1 MKKFNYILL
10 AFCCVI
16 GMVSCQDDL
25 IEKVSAGGADV
36 NKPVKVNL
44 KFNVPDADEVNLS
57 RSYDNS
63 DLGDLHL
70 FIFDGN
76 TFLSDESVTSDNIR
90 RTSNTNGNEYTISA
104 TLYEGEQTVYAVG
117 NVTTQTN
124 YWESPVSALR
134 EAAANGREDFLNTLY
149 NVRQDVV
156 SGGFVTFP
164 GNYRPLAG
172 SGDVTVQADGSA
184 KGTIYMKREVARIK
198 LNVNMNYTVTESGKR
213 NGNKVTFT
221 PQTYSVY
228 NVASKG
234 YVMETEDG
242 NTQRTA
248 IADGFYAVENMTNFN
263 VSDGEVA
270 TIGDGFNI
278 PENLQQPQEPG
289 RTYAQRDKWFEK
301 GDEPGAADDAKEWTY
316 APQYGTYIVIKGN
329 YVETD
334 ASGNVVYSAA
344 PSYTFHLG
352 EWDSENDFGN
362 FNVERNT
369 IYTYTVTI
377 HGVENMIVE
386 VDKEQGNPEYQPGAE
401 GDVIELGEGSEV
413 FNLDAHYEQVYVE
426 YNLSEIANTIKE
438 SGIPSDEIDNA
449 IATNFMLSIH
459 SPMNTKSGAEE
470 LVTPYMGTEAD
481 AMNGIDSEWIRFY
494 SQNRRNTLSTYTS
507 TRGNDDYLLSPWDA
521 CQKMGEA
528 VKDLID
534 NENTAPSVTG
544 LRTVRVSNYRN
555 VTYYACFTVFVDEY
569 FYTEDLS
576 GSKVSWE
583 KFARAEPR
591 TLLIASDWNASPDG
605 NTTYA
610 KARTYISQ
618 ASILTFYN
626 TEAAQNTKALGIE
639 SYNEYGVI
647 SGFGN
652 SRSFSTQFAY
662 NQKRINVSDYE
673 TNGRANMLWD
683 IDDLTWNNVPFT
695 RIGYLSDN
703 TGTDGHKW
711 SKLTPDDKTNSA
723 YYACLS
729 RNRDLN
735 RDGVIDDNEV
745 RWYLPARSQY
755 LRMGIGANSFN
766 TDVQLYNGNKNDL
779 GDNVD
784 GYGYPQNQLNYGTLY
799 YSNTPYNKG
808 SNYGA
813 WELYWA
819 VEVGAYGSNFDG
831 NPQYGNQA
839 QIRCVRNLPSNEDVE
854 NDSYGDGA
862 LADPVYGELK
872 RLNSGNHNYIFDFG
886 NRMTSGINRTS
897 PYNGPYREH
906 NEMEEQNRLYKA
918 FVVADH
924 YIKAESGE
932 DDTFTADEAAS
943 YYKNPCRSY
952 SENGAP
958 AGTWRTP
965 NLNELTV
972 MSTVATELGLQANTM
987 SSTTFFNNSV
997 RGLFYYNGSMIS
1009 AWDPGSGSGPIRC
1022 VRDATDEEI
1031 ANAQPAN

>member
-1 MKKFNYILL
+1 MKELKYILL
-10 AFCCVI
+10 IFLCVVGI
-16 GMVSCQDDL
+16 TSCQDDL
-25 IEKVSAGGADV
+25 IEKTSSGGADV
-36 NKPVKVNL
+36 NKPVKANL
-44 KFNVPDADEVNLS
+44 RFSVPDADEVNLS

-76 TFLSDESVTSDNIR
+76 TFLRDESVTSANIQ
-90 RTSNTNGNEYTISA
+90 RTDAANGNEYTINA

-124 YWESPVSALR
+124 YWESPVPALQ
-134 EAAANGREDFLNTLY
+134 EAAANGRNEFLNTLY
-149 NVRQDVV
+149 NIRQDVV

-172 SGDVTVQADGSA
+172 SGEVTVQADGSSS
-184 KGTIYMKREVARIK
+184 GTISMKREVARIK
-198 LNVNMNYTVTESGKR
+198 LNVNMNYTVTEKGER

-221 PQTYSVY
+221 PQSYSVY

-242 NTQRTA
+242 NTQRTT
-248 IADGFYAVENMTNFN
+248 ITDGFYAVENMTNFN

-278 PENLQQPQEPG
+278 PENLQQPKQQG
-289 RTYAQRDKWFEK
+289 TTYAERDKWFEEGK
-301 GDEPGAADDAKEWTY
+301 EPGADDDAKEWTY
-316 APQYGTYIVIKGN
+316 APQHATYIVIKGN

-352 EWDSENDFGN
+352 DWSNNEFGN

-369 IYTYTVTI
+369 IYTYTVSI
-377 HGVENMIVE
+377 HGVENMVVE
-386 VDKEQGNPEYQPGAE
+386 VEREEENQPGAE
-401 GDVIELGEGSEV
+401 GDVIELGEGSEI

-426 YNLSEIANTIKE
+426 YNLSDIANNIKNN
-438 SGIPSDEIDNA
+438 SIASDEIDNA

-470 LVTPYMGTEAD
+470 LVTPYTGNGAEMS
-481 AMNGIDSEWIRFY
+481 GIDSEWIKFY
-494 SQNRRNTLSTYTS
+494 SQNSRKTLSTYTS
-507 TRGNDDYLLSPWDA
+507 TRDYDDYLLSPWDA
-521 CQKMGEA
+521 CKKMGEA
-528 VKDLID
+528 VKHLIE
-534 NENTAPSVTG
+534 NEDSAPSVPE
-544 LRTVRVSNYRN
+544 LRTCLDNGD
-555 VTYYACFTVFVDEY
+555 YYACFTVFVNEY
-569 FYTEDLS
+569 FYTEDLE
-576 GSKVSWE
+576 GNKVSWE

-591 TLLIASDWNASPDG
+591 TLLIASDWDASPDG

-626 TEAAQNTKALGIE
+626 TEIAQETNALGIE

-647 SGFGN
+647 SGFGE
-652 SRSFSTQFAY
+652 SASSY
-662 NQKRINVSDYE
+662 NEKIAKDNNEY
-673 TNGRANMLWD
+673 NGRANMLLD
-683 IDDLTWNNVPFT
+683 IENLGWNAIPFT

-711 SKLTPDDKTNSA
+711 EKLTQNDKTKSA

-735 RDGVIDDNEV
+735 RNGKIDDDEV

-755 LRMGIGANSFN
+755 LRMGIGASSFN
-766 TDVQLYNGNKNDL
+766 TDVQLYNGDKTKLNE
-779 GDNVD
+779 GI
-784 GYGYPQNQLNYGTLY
+784 YPTNQLDKGTLY
-799 YSNTPYNKG
+799 YSNTPYTKDNHQD
-808 SNYGA
+808 A

-819 VEVGAYGSNFDG
+819 VEVGAYGSNWDPD
-831 NPQYGNQA
+831 NSDTKYGEKA
-839 QIRCVRNLPSNEDVE
+839 QIRCVRNLPSNPES
-854 NDSYGDGA
+854 DSYGDNA
-862 LADPVYGELK
+862 LAGPVYGELK
-872 RLNSGNHNYIFDFG
+872 KLNGGNYIFDFG
-886 NRMTSGINRTS
+886 NRMDIGINRSS

-906 NEMEEQNRLYKA
+906 NEMGEQNRLYKA
-918 FVVADH
+918 FVVAAN
-924 YIKAESGE
+924 YLR
-932 DDTFTADEAAS
+932 DDYSASRAAS
-943 YYKNPCRSY
+943 YYNNPCNTY
-952 SENGAP
+952 SEDGAP

-972 MSTVATELGLQANTM
+972 MSTVATKLELRANTM
-987 SSTTFFNNSV
+987 SSTTFSNNNV

-1009 AWDPGSGSGPIRC
+1009 AWNPNYGSGPIRC
-1022 VRDATDEEI
+1022 VRDATDLEI
-1031 ANAQPAN
+1031 QNAVPVN

>member
-10 AFCCVI
+10 TFFFAI

-76 TFLSDESVTSDNIR
+76 TFLSDESVTSDNIQ

-134 EAAANGREDFLNTLY
+134 AAANGREDFLNTLY

-172 SGDVTVQADGSA
+172 SGDVIVQADGSA
-184 KGTIYMKREVARIK
+184 NGTISMKREVARIK
-198 LNVNMNYTVTESGKR
+198 LKVNMNYTVTESGKR

-248 IADGFYAVENMTNFN
+248 IANGFYAVENMTNFN

-278 PENLQQPQEPG
+278 PENLQQPKQPG
-289 RTYAQRDKWFEK
+289 KTYAQRDKWFEE

-329 YVETD
+329 YVETN

-352 EWDSENDFGN
+352 EWDSANDFGN

-386 VDKEQGNPEYQPGAE
+386 VDKEQGYPEYQPGAE

-494 SQNRRNTLSTYTS
+494 SQNGRNTLSTYTS
-507 TRGNDDYLLSPWDA
+507 TRGNDDYLLVCP
-521 CQKMGEA
+521 
-528 VKDLID
+528 V
-534 NENTAPSVTG
+534 
-544 LRTVRVSNYRN
+544 LRS
-555 VTYYACFTVFVDEY
+555 
-569 FYTEDLS
+569 
-576 GSKVSWE
+576 
-583 KFARAEPR
+583 
-591 TLLIASDWNASPDG
+591 
-605 NTTYA
+605 
-610 KARTYISQ
+610 
-618 ASILTFYN
+618 
-626 TEAAQNTKALGIE
+626 
-639 SYNEYGVI
+639 
-647 SGFGN
+647 
-652 SRSFSTQFAY
+652 
-662 NQKRINVSDYE
+662 
-673 TNGRANMLWD
+673 
-683 IDDLTWNNVPFT
+683 
-695 RIGYLSDN
+695 
-703 TGTDGHKW
+703 
-711 SKLTPDDKTNSA
+711 
-723 YYACLS
+723 
-729 RNRDLN
+729 
-735 RDGVIDDNEV
+735 
-745 RWYLPARSQY
+745 
-755 LRMGIGANSFN
+755 
-766 TDVQLYNGNKNDL
+766 
-779 GDNVD
+779 
-784 GYGYPQNQLNYGTLY
+784 
-799 YSNTPYNKG
+799 
-808 SNYGA
+808 
-813 WELYWA
+813 
-819 VEVGAYGSNFDG
+819 
-831 NPQYGNQA
+831 
-839 QIRCVRNLPSNEDVE
+839 
-854 NDSYGDGA
+854 
-862 LADPVYGELK
+862 
-872 RLNSGNHNYIFDFG
+872 
-886 NRMTSGINRTS
+886 
-897 PYNGPYREH
+897 
-906 NEMEEQNRLYKA
+906 
-918 FVVADH
+918 
-924 YIKAESGE
+924 
-932 DDTFTADEAAS
+932 
-943 YYKNPCRSY
+943 
-952 SENGAP
+952 
-958 AGTWRTP
+958 
-965 NLNELTV
+965 
-972 MSTVATELGLQANTM
+972 
-987 SSTTFFNNSV
+987 
-997 RGLFYYNGSMIS
+997 
-1009 AWDPGSGSGPIRC
+1009 
-1022 VRDATDEEI
+1022 
-1031 ANAQPAN
+1031 

>member
-10 AFCCVI
+10 TFFFAI

-36 NKPVKVNL
+36 NNPVKVNL

-57 RSYDNS
+57 RVSYDNS

-76 TFLSDESVTSDNIR
+76 TFLSDESVTSDNIQ
-90 RTSNTNGNEYTISA
+90 RTSSTNGNEYTISA

-134 EAAANGREDFLNTLY
+134 EAAANGRETFLTTLY

-184 KGTIYMKREVARIK
+184 SGTIYMKREVARIK
-198 LNVNMNYTVTESGKR
+198 LNVNMNYTVTESGER

-278 PENLQQPQEPG
+278 PENLQQPKQQG
-289 RTYAQRDKWFEK
+289 TTYAQRDKWFEE
-301 GDEPGAADDAKEWTY
+301 GDESGAADDAKEWTY

-386 VDKEQGNPEYQPGAE
+386 VETEDENQPGAE

-426 YNLSEIANTIKE
+426 YNLSEIASTIRNSSIYE
-438 SGIPSDEIDNA
+438 DEDAIENA
-449 IATNFMLSIH
+449 IARSFMLSIH

-470 LVTPYMGTEAD
+470 LVMPYIGNEEI
-481 AMNGIDSEWIRFY
+481 AMSGIDSEWVQFY
-494 SQNRRNTLSTYTS
+494 SQDSRETLSTYTS
-507 TRGNDDYLLSPWDA
+507 TRDENDQYLLSPWDA

-544 LRTVRVSNYRN
+544 LRTYNN
-555 VTYYACFTVFVDEY
+555 NGNYYACFTVFVDEY

-652 SRSFSTQFAY
+652 SRSFSTQSAY
-662 NQKRINVSDYE
+662 NQKRTNVSDYE

-711 SKLTPDDKTNSA
+711 SKLTSDDKTNSA

-755 LRMGIGANSFN
+755 LRIGIGVNSFN
-766 TDVQLYNGNKNDL
+766 TDVQLYNGNKNNL
-779 GDNVD
+779 GR
-784 GYGYPQNQLNYGTLY
+784 GTYPTNQLDYGTLY

-808 SNYGA
+808 DGYGA

-839 QIRCVRNLPSNEDVE
+839 QIRCVRNLPSNEIVE
-854 NDSYGDGA
+854 TDSYGDEA
-862 LADPVYGELK
+862 LAGPVYGELK

-897 PYNGPYREH
+897 PYNGPYGEH
-906 NEMEEQNRLYKA
+906 NEGSEQNRLYKA
-918 FVVADH
+918 FVVATD
-924 YIKAESGE
+924 YLGQDYSYTRA
-932 DDTFTADEAAS
+932 TS
-943 YYKNPCRSY
+943 YYNNPCSSY
-952 SENGAP
+952 SEDDYESSGWWDSDNR
-958 AGTWRTP
+958 WRTP

-987 SSTTFFNNSV
+987 SSTTFSNNSV

>member
-1 MKKFNYILL
+1 MKKIRYILL
-10 AFCCVI
+10 TLLCVVGI
-16 GMVSCQDDL
+16 TSCQDEL
-25 IEKVSAGGADV
+25 IEKTSSGRADV

-44 KFNVPDADEVNLS
+44 KFSVPDVDEVNLS
-57 RSYDNS
+57 RTNYDNS

-76 TFLSDESVTSDNIR
+76 TFLSDESVTSANIQ
-90 RTSNTNGNEYTISA
+90 RTNNANNNEYTISA

-117 NVTTQTN
+117 NVITQTN
-124 YWESPVSALR
+124 YWQNPVSDLQTAAAKGR
-134 EAAANGREDFLNTLY
+134 EAFLNTLY

-172 SGDVTVQADGSA
+172 SGDITVADGSSS
-184 KGTIYMKREVARIK
+184 GIISMKREVARIK
-198 LNVNMNYTVTESGKR
+198 LNVNMNYTVTEKGER

-221 PQTYSVY
+221 PQSYSVY

-242 NTQRTA
+242 NTQRTT
-248 IADGFYAVENMTNFN
+248 ITEGFYAVENMTNFN

-278 PENLQQPQEPG
+278 PENLQQPKQQG
-289 RTYAQRDKWFEK
+289 TTYAERDKWFEEGK
-301 GDEPGAADDAKEWTY
+301 EPGADDDAKEWTY
-316 APQYGTYIVIKGN
+316 APQHATYIVIKGN

-352 EWDSENDFGN
+352 DWSNNEFGN

-369 IYTYTVTI
+369 IYTYTVSI
-377 HGVENMIVE
+377 HGVENMVVE
-386 VDKEQGNPEYQPGAE
+386 VEREEENQPGAE
-401 GDVIELGEGSEV
+401 GDVIELGEGSEI

-426 YNLSEIANTIKE
+426 YNLSDIADNIKN
-438 SGIPSDEIDNA
+438 SSISSDEIDNA

-470 LVTPYMGTEAD
+470 LVTPYTDDEAD
-481 AMNGIDSEWIRFY
+481 AMNGIDNEWIKFY
-494 SQNRRNTLSTYTS
+494 SQNNRNTLSTYTS
-507 TRGNDDYLLSPWDA
+507 TKDDNNQYLLSPWDA
-521 CQKMGEA
+521 CKKMGEA
-528 VKDLID
+528 VKNLIN
-534 NENTAPSVTG
+534 NENEDPSVAG
-544 LRTVRVSNYRN
+544 LRTYSENGD
-555 VTYYACFTVFVDEY
+555 YYACFTVFVDEY
-569 FYTEDLS
+569 FYTKDLR
-576 GSKVSWE
+576 GNTVSWE

-591 TLLIASDWNASPDG
+591 TLLIASDWDASPDG

-626 TEAAQNTKALGIE
+626 TAAAQNTNALGIE

-647 SGFGN
+647 SGFGE
-652 SRSFSTQFAY
+652 SASSY
-662 NQKRINVSDYE
+662 NEKIGTDDNE
-673 TNGRANMLWD
+673 TNGRANMLLD
-683 IDDLTWNNVPFT
+683 IENLGWYAIPFT

-703 TGTDGHKW
+703 TETGHKW
-711 SKLTPDDKTNSA
+711 EKLIDSDKTKSA

-735 RDGVIDDNEV
+735 RDGVIDDDEV

-766 TDVQLYNGNKNDL
+766 TDVQLYNGNKEDL
-779 GDNVD
+779 NKNS
-784 GYGYPQNQLNYGTLY
+784 YPFAQLDKGTLY
-799 YSNTPYNKG
+799 YSNTPYTKG
-808 SNYGA
+808 DHQDA

-819 VEVGAYGSNFDG
+819 VEVGAYGSNWD
-831 NPQYGNQA
+831 PKEQTTKYGEKA
-839 QIRCVRNLPSNEDVE
+839 QIRCVRNLPSNQIVE
-854 NDSYGDGA
+854 QDSYGDKA
-862 LADPVYGELK
+862 LAGPVYGELK
-872 RLNSGNHNYIFDFG
+872 QLRSGNYIFYFG
-886 NRMTSGINRTS
+886 NRMANGINRTS

-906 NEMEEQNRLYKA
+906 NEMSEQNRLYEA
-918 FVVADH
+918 FVVARD
-924 YIKAESGE
+924 YLPENNYSASN
-932 DDTFTADEAAS
+932 AAS
-943 YYKNPCRSY
+943 YYDNPCKKY
-952 SENGAP
+952 SEDGYISP
-958 AGTWRTP
+958 GSETDDRWRTP

-972 MSTVATELGLQANTM
+972 MSTVATELGLKQNTM
-987 SSTTFFNNSV
+987 SSTTFSNSNV

-1009 AWDPGSGSGPIRC
+1009 AWDPNYGSGSIRC
-1022 VRDATDEEI
+1022 VRDATPEEI
-1031 ANAQPAN
+1031 AEVQRAGN

>member
-76 TFLSDESVTSDNIR
+76 TFLGDESVTSANIQ
-90 RTSNTNGNEYTISA
+90 RTSSANGNEYTISA

-124 YWESPVSALR
+124 YWESPVFALR
-134 EAAANGREDFLNTLY
+134 EAAANGRETFLTTLY

-184 KGTIYMKREVARIK
+184 SGTIYMKREVARIK
-198 LNVNMNYTVTESGKR
+198 LNVNMNYTVTESGER

-278 PENLQQPQEPG
+278 PENLQQPKQQG
-289 RTYAQRDKWFEK
+289 TTYAQRDKWFEE

-352 EWDSENDFGN
+352 EWDSANDFGN

-386 VDKEQGNPEYQPGAE
+386 VETEDESQPGAE

-438 SGIPSDEIDNA
+438 SGIPSDEVDNA

-494 SQNRRNTLSTYTS
+494 SQNGRNTLSTYTS

-544 LRTVRVSNYRN
+544 LRTYNN
-555 VTYYACFTVFVDEY
+555 NGNYYACFTVFVDEY
-569 FYTEDLS
+569 FYTKDL
-576 GSKVSWE
+576 GDNKVSWE

-626 TEAAQNTKALGIE
+626 TEAAQNTNALGIE

-652 SRSFSTQFAY
+652 SASSYREKIGTDG
-662 NQKRINVSDYE
+662 NE
-673 TNGRANMLWD
+673 TNGRANMLLDIEYRDWD
-683 IDDLTWNNVPFT
+683 DVPFT

-711 SKLTPDDKTNSA
+711 SELTTADKTNSA

-735 RDGVIDDNEV
+735 RDGVIDNNEV

-755 LRMGIGANSFN
+755 LRIGIGANSFN
-766 TDVQLYNGNKNDL
+766 TDVQLYNGNKNNL
-779 GDNVD
+779 GR
-784 GYGYPQNQLNYGTLY
+784 GTYPTNQLDYGTLY

-808 SNYGA
+808 DGYGA

-819 VEVGAYGSNFDG
+819 VEIGAYGSNFDG
-831 NPQYGNQA
+831 NPQYGSQA

-862 LADPVYGELK
+862 LAGPVYGKLK
-872 RLNSGNHNYIFDFG
+872 RLRSGNRNYIFDFG
-886 NRMTSGINRTS
+886 NRMASGINRTS

-906 NEMEEQNRLYKA
+906 NEMGEQNKLYKA

-932 DDTFTADEAAS
+932 DDTFTAEEAAS
-943 YYKNPCRSY
+943 YYSNPCRSY

-987 SSTTFFNNSV
+987 SSTTFSNNSV

-1009 AWDPGSGSGPIRC
+1009 AWDPGYGSGPIRC

>member
-1 MKKFNYILL
+1 MKKIRYILL
-10 AFCCVI
+10 TLLCVVGI
-16 GMVSCQDDL
+16 TSCQDEL
-25 IEKVSAGGADV
+25 IEKTSSGRADV

-44 KFNVPDADEVNLS
+44 KFSVPDVDEVNLS
-57 RSYDNS
+57 RTNYDNS

-76 TFLSDESVTSDNIR
+76 TFLSDESVTSANIQ
-90 RTSNTNGNEYTISA
+90 RTNNANNNEYTISA

-117 NVTTQTN
+117 NVITQTN
-124 YWESPVSALR
+124 YWQNPVSDLQTAAAKGR
-134 EAAANGREDFLNTLY
+134 EAFLNTLY

-172 SGDVTVQADGSA
+172 SGDITVADGSSS
-184 KGTIYMKREVARIK
+184 GIISMKREVARIK
-198 LNVNMNYTVTESGKR
+198 LNVNMNYTVTEKGER

-221 PQTYSVY
+221 PQSYSVY

-242 NTQRTA
+242 NTQRTT
-248 IADGFYAVENMTNFN
+248 ITEGFYAVENMTNFN

-278 PENLQQPQEPG
+278 PENLQQPKQQG
-289 RTYAQRDKWFEK
+289 TTYAERDKWFEEGK
-301 GDEPGAADDAKEWTY
+301 EPGADDDAKEWTY
-316 APQYGTYIVIKGN
+316 APQHATYIVIKGN

-352 EWDSENDFGN
+352 DWSNNEFGN

-369 IYTYTVTI
+369 IYTYTVSI
-377 HGVENMIVE
+377 HGVENMVVE
-386 VDKEQGNPEYQPGAE
+386 VEREEENQPGAE
-401 GDVIELGEGSEV
+401 GDVIELGEGSEI

-426 YNLSEIANTIKE
+426 YNLSDIANNIKNN
-438 SGIPSDEIDNA
+438 SIASDEIDNA

-470 LVTPYMGTEAD
+470 LVTPYTGNGAEMS
-481 AMNGIDSEWIRFY
+481 GIDSEWIKFY
-494 SQNRRNTLSTYTS
+494 SQNSRKTLSTYTS
-507 TRGNDDYLLSPWDA
+507 TRDYDDYLLSPWDA
-521 CQKMGEA
+521 CKKMGEA
-528 VKDLID
+528 VKHLIE
-534 NENTAPSVTG
+534 NEDSAPSVPE
-544 LRTVRVSNYRN
+544 LRTCLDNGD
-555 VTYYACFTVFVDEY
+555 YYACFTVFVNEY
-569 FYTEDLS
+569 FYTEDLE
-576 GSKVSWE
+576 GNKVSWE

-591 TLLIASDWNASPDG
+591 TLLIASDWDASPDG

-626 TEAAQNTKALGIE
+626 TEIAQETNALGIE

-647 SGFGN
+647 SGFGE
-652 SRSFSTQFAY
+652 SASSY
-662 NQKRINVSDYE
+662 NEKIAKDNNEY
-673 TNGRANMLWD
+673 NGRANMLLD
-683 IDDLTWNNVPFT
+683 IENLGWNAIPFT

-711 SKLTPDDKTNSA
+711 EKLTQNDKTKSA

-735 RDGVIDDNEV
+735 RNGKIDDDEV

-766 TDVQLYNGNKNDL
+766 TDVQLYNGDKTKLNE
-779 GDNVD
+779 GI
-784 GYGYPQNQLNYGTLY
+784 YPTNQLDKGTLY
-799 YSNTPYNKG
+799 YSNTPYTKDNHQD
-808 SNYGA
+808 A

-819 VEVGAYGSNFDG
+819 VEVGAYGSNWDPD
-831 NPQYGNQA
+831 NSDTKYGEKA
-839 QIRCVRNLPSNEDVE
+839 QIRCVRNLPSNPES
-854 NDSYGDGA
+854 DSYGDNA
-862 LADPVYGELK
+862 LAGPVYGELK
-872 RLNSGNHNYIFDFG
+872 KLNGGNYIFDFG
-886 NRMTSGINRTS
+886 NRMDIGINRSS

-906 NEMEEQNRLYKA
+906 NEMGEQNRLYKA
-918 FVVADH
+918 FVVAAN
-924 YIKAESGE
+924 YLR
-932 DDTFTADEAAS
+932 DDYSASRAAS
-943 YYKNPCRSY
+943 YYNNPCNTY
-952 SENGAP
+952 SEDGAP

-972 MSTVATELGLQANTM
+972 MSTVATKLGLRANTM
-987 SSTTFFNNSV
+987 SSTTFSNSNV

-1009 AWDPGSGSGPIRC
+1009 AWNPNYGSGPIRC
-1022 VRDATDEEI
+1022 VRDATDLEI
-1031 ANAQPAN
+1031 QNAVPVN